1 MSPGRLAAVLAVAL
15 AACSDKAAPAGGGS
29 GAGSSTAAP
38 AGDGYQ
44 PAGFKPDKARQ
55 PSPASV
61 KKQPAG
67 TPAPAIELRD
77 ATGAT
82 WSLANALTK
91 AKRVVLVFYRGD
103 W

>member
-1 MSPGRLAAVLAVAL
+1 MSALRLTIAL
-15 AACSDKAAPAGGGS
+15 ALIVGCSEKSSAPTKKPADDYTPS
-29 GAGSSTAAP
+29 GVKP
-38 AGDGYQ
+38 A
-44 PAGFKPDKARQ
+44 KARE

-67 TPAPAIELRD
+67 TPAPAIEITD
-77 ATGAT
+77 NTGQP

-91 AKRVVLVFYRGD
+91 TKRVVLVFYRGD

>member
-1 MSPGRLAAVLAVAL
+1 MLRLAAVLAVAL
-15 AACSDKAAPAGGGS
+15 VTGCSDKAAPAGAGS
-29 GAGSSTAAP
+29 GAGSGS

-44 PAGFKPDKARQ
+44 PAGFKPTKARQ

-82 WSLANALTK
+82 WSLATALTK
-91 AKRVVLVFYRGD
+91 TQRVVLVFYRGD